1 MMTVHPIP
9 IAILAL
15 VLPNLVFFAAA
26 AWLDIG
32 RAWVNADY
40 AFVLVMLTF
49 GRAWIG
55 ALAALVFLLMD
66 VLTLVGQV
74 LPFVRLEDIIYLLR
88 FATSASGLHF
98 ALLLALALLVLAKLG
113 LLVGLG
119 QRLSRM
125 ASLLIFNGAI
135 LVYAIHANS
144 GAPSGHERFYRTA
157 GGALV
162 GSQTV
167 SFLEGRADAFL
178 DLFHAEGEPLL
189 PTTAGATAAWFDA
202 VEQGMGKERLLLI
215 INESWGEPVDEA
227 IQHALLQ
234 PLRSVAGEGMRS
246 GSLSYTGFTLGGE
259 LRELCRL
266 RPEHYNLAK
275 VESGF
280 EACLPQRL
288 QALGYSTAALHGA
301 TSVMYDRRHWYPRAG
316 FQRMS
321 FFEDE
326 IRPRRCHSFPGSCD
340 LDLRPNVEAFFAEP
354 GKRFFYW
361 LTLNSH
367 PPYDPRD
374 IHVDAFDCKAFA
386 IPDGTESC
394 RNLKL
399 QAQFFTGLAHLLKS
413 KTMAGVEVIVVGDHS
428 PIIMPMDEKKR
439 MFVDSRVPWV
449 SFRTDE
455 FSPFQKE

>member
-1 MMTVHPIP
+1 MVTRQYIQIV
-9 IAILAL
+9 ILAL
-15 VLPNLVFFAAA
+15 VLPNLAFFSAA
-26 AWLDIG
+26 AWLGIG
-32 RAWVNADY
+32 RAWLNADY
-40 AFVLVMLTF
+40 ALALVLLAF
-49 GRAWIG
+49 GRPWLG

-66 VLTLVGQV
+66 VLALAGQV
-74 LPFVRLEDIIYLLR
+74 LPFVRIDDILYLLR
-88 FATSASGLHF
+88 FAASASALHF
-98 ALLLALALLVLAKLG
+98 ALPLALGLVVLAKLG

-144 GAPSGHERFYRTA
+144 SVPSGHERFYRA
-157 GGALV
+157 ASGALV

-167 SFLEGRADAFL
+167 SFLEGRTDAFL
-178 DLFHAEGEPLL
+178 DLFHAEGAPLA
-189 PTTAGATAAWFDA
+189 PTTAGATSAWFDA
-202 VEQGMGKERLLLI
+202 VEQGTSKERLLLI
-215 INESWGEPVDEA
+215 INESWGEPVDQA
-227 IQHALLQ
+227 IQDALFQ
-234 PLRSVAGEGMRS
+234 PLRSVAGESMRS

-266 RPEHYNLAK
+266 RPEHYNLAE
-275 VESGF
+275 VETGF

-288 QALGYSTAALHGA
+288 QALGYATAALHGA

-316 FQRMS
+316 FQQMS

-340 LDLRPNVEAFFAEP
+340 LDLLPNVEAFFAEP

-386 IPDGTESC
+386 IPEGTESC

-399 QAQFFTGLAHLLKS
+399 QAQFFTGLAKLLKS

-428 PIIMPMDEKKR
+428 PIIMPLDEKER
-439 MFVDSRVPWV
+439 MFVDNRVPWV
-449 SFRTDE
+449 GFTVAQGIPGRE
-455 FSPFQKE
+455 E